1 MFHFNVS
8 LHLHLTTSIFSLVF
22 RRIQVPTG
30 KQTSLLYPFVL
41 PKIRFFF
48 RRFFL
53 ILRIEI
59 GCSGVRLH
67 FSPSYDRLVVHSS
80 CRSRMFD
87 CSWCRCLI
95 IRAYFSIRHIR
106 FCSPYSILFAEFYSV
121 RRILFY
127 SVRRYGLVFSL
138 SASVFNRVTLPFWRF
153 LCASP
158 RVDFILLSKMPKIL
172 NLFHFSQ
179 ICVRF
184 FHSSCFFHLLMTFN
198 SFCC

>member
-1 MFHFNVS
+1 M
-8 LHLHLTTSIFSLVF
+8 
-22 RRIQVPTG
+22 
-30 KQTSLLYPFVL
+30 
-41 PKIRFFF
+41 
-48 RRFFL
+48 
-53 ILRIEI
+53 
-59 GCSGVRLH
+59 H

-127 SVRRYGLVFSL
+127 SVRRFGLVFSL

-158 RVDFILLSKMPKIL
+158 RVDFILLSKVPKIL

-198 SFCC
+198 SFSFLLLTGCCECVNAMA